1 MTKKITRK
9 IDENIKIS
17 ESIKATVTRRV
28 IIPPK
33 FTKTKSKVNYFVPR
47 FKKATKGEDVEWVNL
62 DSSSHCLQFYF
73 WASLDDIS
81 FPFPSKF

>member
-33 FTKTKSKVNYFVPR
+33 FTKTKLKVNYFVPR
-47 FKKATKGEDVEWVNL
+47 FKKATKGEDVE
-62 DSSSHCLQFYF
+62 
-73 WASLDDIS
+73 
-81 FPFPSKF
+81 